1 MPQLDISYCFNL
13 LFWCFSTFAL
23 LYFTV
28 GKVFCS
34 KISNLFRKRE
44 DLVKNYLD
52 QAKETLNEVE
62 ALEQKV
68 KDMDKEMREKLIDLG
83 KEYEEKVKERLEK
96 RNLTINQEVLRRKE
110 KFKEDLA
117 EIGEKFSKS
126 IAENHKE
133 IEGIINNYIF
143 KS

>member
-1 MPQLDISYCFNL
+1 ML
-13 LFWCFSTFAL
+13 
-23 LYFTV
+23 
-28 GKVFCS
+28 
-34 KISNLFRKRE
+34 
-44 DLVKNYLD
+44 
-52 QAKETLNEVE
+52 
-62 ALEQKV
+62 
-68 KDMDKEMREKLIDLG
+68 EKLIDLG
-83 KEYEEKVKERLEK
+83 KEQEEKVKERLEK